1 MRKTIAFVTLG
12 ALLWLGGRCQAQAAR
27 GDKEI
32 DAVRA
37 EWIQDLET
45 HQLEPSLA
53 LFTDDAAFLSSDGS
67 RKDGKEAI
75 RGLYQQVFA
84 TYQGKIPMNPMQ
96 AVVTEYMA
104 YESGLYRESLTT
116 LKTGEKRD
124 TKGSYLMVYLRK
136 LGGKWQIAQQAWTET
151 PAAAAADDGAGHS

>member
-1 MRKTIAFVTLG
+1 MRKAIAFATLG
-12 ALLWLGGRCQAQAAR
+12 ALLWLGVRCQAQAA
-27 GDKEI
+27 GEDKEI

-67 RKDGKEAI
+67 RRDGKEAI

-84 TYQGKIPMNPMQ
+84 TYQGKITMNPKQ
-96 AVVTEYMA
+96 VAVTEYMA
-104 YESGLYRESLTT
+104 YESGLYQETLTT

-124 TKGSYLMVYLRK
+124 TKGSYLTVYLRK
-136 LGGKWQIAQQAWTET
+136 PGGKWRIAQQAWTET